1 MNYTQ
6 GLQNAID
13 YIEEHLTDDLDIEEI
28 AAQSGLSAFYFQRIF
43 NILCDYS
50 LGEYI
55 RNRRLTLAGNELSGT
70 DEKVIDIALKYGYDT
85 PESFSRAFSRFHG
98 ITPSQAKKNSSPLK
112 SFSRLSVEIHLKG
125 GNIMDYKIV
134 KKDAFKV
141 LEKISTQ
148 SIDDEQNKNTIPDF
162 WTQSHQDGTVYKL
175 LELATDRTNIFGICY
190 GNTPNN
196 KKTFEYSIAAL
207 CGDNTEIHDGFSIKE
222 IPARTWAVFE
232 CIGPMPDAI
241 QNTWHKICS
250 EFFPTANYEPTYE
263 MDIEAYPAG
272 VMTSPDYRT
281 EIWVTVKEKRNI

>member
-141 LEKISTQ
+141 LEKISTH

-162 WTQSHQDGTVYKL
+162 WTQSHQDGTVQKL
-175 LELATDRTNIFGICY
+175 YDLTTDKTNIFGICY

-207 CGDNTEIHDGFSIKE
+207 CGDNTEIPDGFSIKE

-232 CIGPMPDAI
+232 CIGPMPDAV

-272 VMTSPDYRT
+272 VMTSLDYRT
-281 EIWVTVKEKRNI
+281 EIWVTVKEKKN

>member
-141 LEKISTQ
+141 LEKISTH

-162 WTQSHQDGTVYKL
+162 WTQSHQDGTVQKL
-175 LELATDRTNIFGICY
+175 FDLTTDKTNIFGICY

-207 CGDNTEIHDGFSIKE
+207 CGDNTEIPDGFSIKE

-232 CIGPMPDAI
+232 CIGPMPDAV

-272 VMTSPDYRT
+272 VMTSLDYRT
-281 EIWVTVKEKRNI
+281 EIWVTVKEKKN

>member
-1 MNYTQ
+1 MNYIQ
-6 GLQNAID
+6 GLQNAIN

-70 DEKVIDIALKYGYDT
+70 DEKVIDIALKYGYDS

-98 ITPSQAKKNSSPLK
+98 ITPSQAKKNSSTLK

-175 LELATDRTNIFGICY
+175 LELTTDRTNIFGICY

-196 KKTFEYSIAAL
+196 KKTFEYSIAAV
-207 CGDNTEIHDGFSIKE
+207 CGDNTEVPDGFSVKE

-232 CIGPMPDAI
+232 CIGPMPDAV

-281 EIWVTVKEKRNI
+281 EIWVTVKEKKN

>member
-70 DEKVIDIALKYGYDT
+70 DEKVIDIALKYRYDT

-98 ITPSQAKKNSSPLK
+98 ITPSQAKKNNSPLK

-141 LEKISTQ
+141 LEKISTH

-162 WTQSHQDGTVYKL
+162 WTQSHQDGTVQKL
-175 LELATDRTNIFGICY
+175 FDLTTDKTNIFGICY

-196 KKTFEYSIAAL
+196 KKTFEYSIATV
-207 CGDNTEIHDGFSIKE
+207 CGDNTEIPNGFSVKE

-250 EFFPTANYEPTYE
+250 EFFSTANYEPTYE

-281 EIWVTVKEKRNI
+281 EIWVTVKEKKN

>member
-1 MNYTQ
+1 MNYIQ

-55 RNRRLTLAGNELSGT
+55 RNRKLTLAGNELSGT
-70 DEKVIDIALKYGYDT
+70 DEKVIDIALKYGYDS

-98 ITPSQAKKNSSPLK
+98 ITPSQAKKNCSPLK

-175 LELATDRTNIFGICY
+175 LELTTDRTNIFGICY

-196 KKTFEYSIAAL
+196 KKTFEYSIAAV
-207 CGDNTEIHDGFSIKE
+207 CGDNTEVPDGFSVKE
-222 IPARTWAVFE
+222 IPARHGQYLNA
-232 CIGPMPDAI
+232 
-241 QNTWHKICS
+241 
-250 EFFPTANYEPTYE
+250 
-263 MDIEAYPAG
+263 
-272 VMTSPDYRT
+272 
-281 EIWVTVKEKRNI
+281 